1 MDFLPVDDQLE
12 IISRGTEE
20 VIPLKDLRKKLE
32 RSIDE
37 NTPLIVKL
45 GVILVGQI
53 YILGMLLY
61 YKNYETFKI

>member
-1 MDFLPVDDQLE
+1 MGFLPVDDQLE

-37 NTPLIVKL
+37 NTPLIIKL
-45 GVILVGQI
+45 LSLIHI
-53 YILGMLLY
+53 SEPTRPY
-61 YKNYETFKI
+61 